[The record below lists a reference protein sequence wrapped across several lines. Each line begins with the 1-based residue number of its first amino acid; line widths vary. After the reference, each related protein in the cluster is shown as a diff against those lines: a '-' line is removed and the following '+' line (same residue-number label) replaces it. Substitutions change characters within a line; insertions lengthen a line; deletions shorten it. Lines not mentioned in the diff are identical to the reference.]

1 MSVVETI
8 ECFGLTYVSKS
19 VRYQCIYEPAADM
32 CWFIFYLARRQ
43 AIRAAHWDI
52 HRTLPCASSFRP
64 VHGKGK
70 QVPLGAV
77 ACVCYADDFF
87 LCFPFEIQHGV
98 SASEWVINV
107 FETVFEGL
115 DFTYE
120 LPEHSPLRFLD
131 IEIHESKNHTCWEYK
146 TKNEEGIYTQI
157 WFRPFR
163 ANKKVYRVLLH
174 DAKHQETM

>member
-1 MSVVETI
+1 MQRTGIFIGPCLAPVLSDLYTAK
-8 ECFGLTYVSKS
+8 GS
-19 VRYQCIYEPAADM
+19 RYLWGRLHAFAMQMI
-32 CWFIFYLARRQ
+32 
-43 AIRAAHWDI
+43 
-52 HRTLPCASSFRP
+52 
-64 VHGKGK
+64 
-70 QVPLGAV
+70 
-77 ACVCYADDFF
+77 FF